1 MSLRPSLMKESLN
14 TATTGNL
21 KQSSSAAAAERSWVV
36 RCRNFASEA

>member
-1 MSLRPSLMKESLN
+1 MKESLNAAVN

-21 KQSSSAAAAERSWVV
+21 KQSSSAAAAERGWVV